1 VTLLWNGREQK
12 QWQIRRSAWTL
23 AELNQSYRSVL
34 FRNGPTFRR
43 KGSMG
48 CHDEALVI
56 CGTMD
61 LTQL

>member
-1 VTLLWNGREQK
+1 VTLLWNGRKQK

-56 CGTMD
+56 
-61 LTQL
+61 